1 MRKYQK
7 ADRKKQKDQISGRNR
22 KKQSCFSE
30 EYIRRAEQWE
40 RELFDQADFSEEEE
54 PAEEEEARSYEKLV
68 NRLKE
73 EGIYREEASEEHRK
87 DTSRIISMHRGH
99 RISIGK
105 VAGIAILFCTCVFAA
120 SMTSEANR
128 NYFVKGI
135 RYFAG
140 DDTRVLVDNNE
151 ENENTNMEEM
161 EAFKNIE
168 KELKI
173 EMPEFYYRP
182 KEFVFWDYEVNSYA
196 DVARIEYQ
204 YQDKI
209 VFFYIDKEN
218 ENSASKNNSM
228 HGGATEILELNDEK
242 ITVFIQ
248 KSQDETSSYTAQWER
263 ENVLY
268 HLSGQI
274 ELEEIKKMI
283 EQMKF

>member
-54 PAEEEEARSYEKLV
+54 PAEEEDAHSYEKLV

-73 EGIYREEASEEHRK
+73 EGIYREEDPEEYRK

-128 NYFVKGI
+128 TYLVNNI
-135 RYFAG
+135 RVWSG
-140 DDTRVLVDNNE
+140 KDTRSVVGNNE
-151 ENENTNMEEM
+151 GNEDVNTEEYKAIEDIENQLH
-161 EAFKNIE
+161 ID
-168 KELKI
+168 
-173 EMPEFYYRP
+173 MPEFYYRP
-182 KEFVFWDYEVNSYA
+182 NGFEFIHYELNVYA

-204 YQDKI
+204 YGDNI
-209 VFFYIDKEN
+209 VFFYVDKEN
-218 ENSASKNNSM
+218 GNRASKNNTL
-228 HGGATEILELNDEK
+228 HGKTEEILTIDAEN
-242 ITVFIQ
+242 ITVLLQ
-248 KSQDETSSYTAQWER
+248 ESEDEIPSYTAQWER
-263 ENVLY
+263 DDVLY
-268 HLSGQI
+268 HLAGRMEKEELIKII
-274 ELEEIKKMI
+274 ENIV
-283 EQMKF
+283 F

>member
-54 PAEEEEARSYEKLV
+54 PAEEEDAHSYEKLV

-73 EGIYREEASEEHRK
+73 EGIYREEVPEE

-128 NYFVKGI
+128 TYLVNNI
-135 RYFAG
+135 RVWSG
-140 DDTRVLVDNNE
+140 KDTRSVVDNNE
-151 ENENTNMEEM
+151 ENENANTEEL
-161 EAFKNIE
+161 EAFEIIE
-168 KELKI
+168 KELQI

-182 KEFVFWDYEVNSYA
+182 YGFDILDYELNEYVGI
-196 DVARIEYQ
+196 ARVEYK
-204 YQDKI
+204 YQNNI
-209 VFFYIDKEN
+209 ITLYIDKEN
-218 ENSASKNNSM
+218 ENSASKNNTM
-228 HGGATEILELNDEK
+228 HGKTEEILTIEAEN
-242 ITVFIQ
+242 ITVLLQ
-248 KSQDETSSYTAQWER
+248 ESEDEVPSYTAQWER
-263 ENVLY
+263 GDVLY
-268 HLSGQI
+268 HLAGRMEKEELIKII
-274 ELEEIKKMI
+274 ENIV
-283 EQMKF
+283 F

>member
-54 PAEEEEARSYEKLV
+54 PAEEEDAHSYEKLV

-73 EGIYREEASEEHRK
+73 EGIYREEDPEEYRK

-140 DDTRVLVDNNE
+140 DDTRVIVGNNE
-151 ENENTNMEEM
+151 ENEDVNTEEYK
-161 EAFKNIE
+161 AIE
-168 KELKI
+168 DI
-173 EMPEFYYRP
+173 ENQLHIDMPEFYYRP
-182 KEFVFWDYEVNSYA
+182 KEFLFANYEVNSYA
-196 DVARIEYQ
+196 DIARIEYQ
-204 YQDKI
+204 YQDNI

-228 HGGATEILELNDEK
+228 HGGATEVLELDDEK

-248 KSQDETSSYTAQWER
+248 KSQDEISSYTAQWER